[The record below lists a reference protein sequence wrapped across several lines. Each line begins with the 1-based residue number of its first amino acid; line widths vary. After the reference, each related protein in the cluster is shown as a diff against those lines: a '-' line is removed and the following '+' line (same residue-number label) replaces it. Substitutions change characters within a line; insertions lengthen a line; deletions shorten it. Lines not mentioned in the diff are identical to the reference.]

1 MSLSAH
7 VGDVANRL
15 SLVLTFAFLF
25 TYFLKPQV
33 FASSY
38 LQDGFC
44 VSWQD
49 TMFNS
54 HLLCFYVDTIFTVLL
69 LVLCYLTKR
78 GSEEN
83 PAAMTRV
90 RDSFLGVFGHG
101 IGHLSLHI
109 MARDRDR
116 DPWDRDLQTQT
127 SQTLEKKELSLSAS
141 DPFSAGVAPSP
152 LSIGILFAIL
162 FFWLGFFW
170 SFSKS
175 LKANFAL
182 SAINTIG
189 KCQNFI
195 ELQLQLQLQLQLH
208 LYIDFFSFII

>member
-1 MSLSAH
+1 
-7 VGDVANRL
+7 
-15 SLVLTFAFLF
+15 
-25 TYFLKPQV
+25 
-33 FASSY
+33 
-38 LQDGFC
+38 
-44 VSWQD
+44 
-49 TMFNS
+49 
-54 HLLCFYVDTIFTVLL
+54 
-69 LVLCYLTKR
+69 
-78 GSEEN
+78 
-83 PAAMTRV
+83 MTRV

-116 DPWDRDLQTQT
+116 DPRHLQTQI

-189 KCQNFI
+189 ECQNFI
-195 ELQLQLQLQLQLH
+195 ELQLH
-208 LYIDFFSFII
+208 LYDFFIYRLSCVT